1 MFRPCGGRFR
11 AAQTVSRV
19 ETTDY
24 YSTALI
30 EHLSAYAEAVGYT
43 LRMVLVRDD
52 TPMPAGD
59 R

>member
-1 MFRPCGGRFR
+1 M
-11 AAQTVSRV
+11 SRV